1 MQLDYPFHF
10 DGRERTA
17 ETGIDD
23 HVRDLIEQLLFTQP
37 GERVNRPEFGSGVMQ
52 LVFAAASPEVAATA
66 EFLIRGALQ
75 QWLADRLSV
84 ADVKVEAVESD
95 EPPVVDDDSSVPLSS
110 VSRSGASSRMRLM

>member
-1 MQLDYPFHF
+1 MQLDYPYHF

-37 GERVNRPEFGSGVMQ
+37 GERVNRPDFGSGVMQ

-75 QWLADRLSV
+75 QWLADRHR
-84 ADVKVEAVESD
+84 
-95 EPPVVDDDSSVPLSS
+95 
-110 VSRSGASSRMRLM
+110 RSPT

>member
-17 ETGIDD
+17 ETATDG

-37 GERVNRPEFGSGVMQ
+37 GERVNRPAFGSGVMQ
-52 LVFAAASPEVAATA
+52 LVFASASPEVAATA

-75 QWLADRLSV
+75 QWLASHLSV
-84 ADVKVEAVESD
+84 AGVRVEAVESRLNISID
-95 EPPVVDDDSSVPLSS
+95 YVVLATGEPATAVFQQ
-110 VSRSGASSRMRLM
+110 GAGP

>member
-1 MQLDYPFHF
+1 MQVDYPFHF

-17 ETGIDD
+17 ETDQDD

-52 LVFAAASPEVAATA
+52 LVFSAASPEVAATA

-75 QWLADRLSV
+75 QWLSERLAVS
-84 ADVKVEAVESD
+84 DVKVDAVEAELNIRID
-95 EPPVVDDDSSVPLSS
+95 YVVLATGESATAGFRRGLA
-110 VSRSGASSRMRLM
+110 G